1 MSDKAVLLEARD
13 LEKSYLMPKGRVEVL
28 KGISMRIEAGEQVCI
43 MGASGA
49 GKSTLLHLLGGL
61 DTPGAGEMYVEGQPF
76 HRWPESRRAA
86 FRARRIG
93 IVFQS
98 YHLMPDLNVLEN
110 VLMPVRSLRRWGS
123 PGPRARDEARRLLDR
138 VGLGHRLT
146 HRPMELSGGE
156 QQRVGIARALINDP
170 DILLADEPTGNLDAE
185 TGNRVLDDL
194 FSLSRE
200 RKRCLVVVTHDPSLA
215 ARCQRVVHLEDGR
228 MVSSK
233 THLPSAR
240 ETGIPI
246 PPEFTSTSTDS

>member
-1 MSDKAVLLEARD
+1 MSDNAPLLEARN
-13 LEKSYLMPKGRVEVL
+13 LEKSYEMPKGRVEVL
-28 KGISMRIEAGEQVCI
+28 KGVSMRIEAGEQVCI

-61 DTPGAGEMYVEGQPF
+61 DTPGAGEMFAEGQPF
-76 HRWPESRRAA
+76 HAWPESRRSA

-110 VLMPVRSLRRWGS
+110 VLMPVRALRRWGS
-123 PGPRARDEARRLLDR
+123 PGPRARGEARRLLER

-156 QQRVGIARALINDP
+156 QQRVAIARALINDP
-170 DILLADEPTGNLDAE
+170 DILLADEPTGNLDAD

-194 FSLSRE
+194 FALSRE
-200 RKRCLVVVTHDPSLA
+200 RKRCLVIVTHDPALA
-215 ARCQRVVHLEDGR
+215 SRCQRVVYLEDGR

-233 THLPSAR
+233 THLPFANETAIAHSA
-240 ETGIPI
+240 EIP
-246 PPEFTSTSTDS
+246 TDDT

>member
-1 MSDKAVLLEARD
+1 MSDNTPLLEVRN
-13 LEKSYLMPKGRVEVL
+13 LEKFYEMPKGRVEVL
-28 KGISMRIEAGEQVCI
+28 KGVSLRIEAGEQVCI

-61 DTPGAGEMYVEGQPF
+61 DTPASGEVFAEGQPF
-76 HRWPESRRAA
+76 HRWSESRRSA
-86 FRARRIG
+86 FRAKRIG

-98 YHLMPDLNVLEN
+98 YHLMPDLSVLDN
-110 VLMPVRSLRRWGS
+110 VLMPSRALRSKAGR
-123 PGPRARDEARRLLDR
+123 PGGTAKEEAVRLLDR

-194 FSLSRE
+194 FALSRE
-200 RKRCLVVVTHDPSLA
+200 RKRCLVIVTHDPALA
-215 ARCQRVVHLEDGR
+215 ARCQRTIYLEDGR
-228 MVSSK
+228 VAPSK
-233 THLPSAR
+233 THLPFDGETAIASALENEGPR
-240 ETGIPI
+240 
-246 PPEFTSTSTDS
+246 S